1 MAFVTVP
8 MATPVKHVNV
18 FVVSTMIPVVMVSI
32 VPIAEIACVVNVSA
46 LVGHI
51 RKRFTGSFVSVITFR
66 ANDKMDS
73 YVRVVANVSVVRY
86 VIARMV
92 GVVPLAIVSQR
103 ITLVVLLKT
112 IRYCVPDMVN
122 AFVVSVSVRK
132 RKPVDV
138 LENFAKSVQLVVRD
152 AKSSEIVFNV
162 KYMER
167 DQCQ

>member
-1 MAFVTVP
+1 MVFVTVP
-8 MATPVKHVNV
+8 MATPVEHVNV
-18 FVVSTMIPVVMVSI
+18 SVVSTMIPVVPVSI
-32 VPIAEIACVVNVSA
+32 VMIAEIACVVNVFA
-46 LVGHI
+46 FLGHI

-73 YVRVVANVSVVRY
+73 YVRDVGNVSVEF

-92 GVVPLAIVSQR
+92 GVVPLVIVSQR

-112 IRYCVPDMVN
+112 IRFCVPDMVN
-122 AFVVSVSVRK
+122 AFVVSVSVKK
-132 RKPVDV
+132 RRQVDV